1 MTTIALFELRQRLR
15 RVSTY
20 LYFLV
25 LFAFGFVFVM
35 LGGGAFSSASLDFG
49 TGGKVFIN
57 SPYSLATLISLLS
70 VFGIILTAAIAG
82 QATYQDIDSN
92 CTAFFYTLPIS
103 KRQYL
108 GGRFLG
114 SLAVQCVIF
123 LGVPMGAWIGMHMPF
138 LDSTRVGP
146 ERPIAYV
153 MPYLTLVL
161 PNIVFVTTI
170 FFALAALGRKMTPV
184 YAGGVLLLIGYLLV
198 GDLLADPNKSQWFS
212 LADPFGIGP
221 FTQMTRYWTPFER
234 NTHLIPLT
242 GLLLINRLIWMA
254 LSLGI
259 FLFTYSKFR
268 FAHYLPKSRRSLAE
282 IHGRGPVPPFVVGV
296 TGEGTNDRRIQ
307 TLSLPAT
314 RSVFSLGASFRQLFS
329 LTRLQFVETVKNVV
343 FLVILMAGFLFA
355 LILMFEGNNP
365 FSTPVYP
372 VTYRVLELSTGTFAT
387 VFLIIITFI
396 SGDLVW
402 RERDAQLNQIVDALP
417 VKGWVLFTSKLLTLM
432 LVMVPV
438 MAVAMLAGIVVQLV
452 YGYHHF
458 EFGVYFKELVLVQL
472 TSYWILCALAL
483 LIHTIVNQ
491 KYVGHFVMVLYYVA
505 TILALPAAG
514 LQHFLYR
521 LGRSPGPV
529 YSDMNGYGHYAA
541 PALWFHLYWGAAAVL
556 LAIVTN
562 LFWVRGT
569 ETGRRQRTQ
578 LAFARLSMPSRL
590 GIVVAALALVTFGG
604 YIFYNTNVLNTYRTT
619 FQRDDLQAQY
629 EKRFKQYE
637 NLPQPRITDI
647 STQIDLY
654 PERRAAS
661 MQGTLWLENKTSENI
676 DRIAV
681 SLDGSRSKTEVQKLG
696 FAGGQTALL
705 EEPKLGFY
713 LYRLASPLP
722 PHGRIA
728 LEFALKFENPGF
740 VNAAPNNQMVANGT
754 FIDSSYLPHIG
765 YVQSAELADDSTRHR
780 HGLDKA
786 KRLPKLE
793 DVAARQSNYVSPESD
808 WINLDATVSTSPD
821 QIAIIPGYLQKE
833 WTENGRRYFHYKTE
847 APILGFFSVNSGRY
861 NVARDQWK
869 DVKLELYY
877 HPGHEYDLERMKRG
891 MKDTLDYCSTNF
903 NAFQFHQLR
912 IIEFPRYRTFAQ
924 SLANTIPFAESIGFI
939 ARINDKDKE
948 AVDLPYYV
956 TAHEVAHQWWAHQE
970 ISANAEGATSMV
982 ETLAQYSALMVMK
995 HHYGP
1000 ESIKKFLK
1008 RELAVYL
1015 QGRSIERNEERPLYR
1030 VEPNQGY
1037 IHYNKGSLVMYALQ
1051 DYIGEDKVNQALSEF
1066 IKAYAF
1072 KGPPYPVS
1080 TDFIGYLQKVTPPE
1094 FQYLFDDLFE
1104 NITIYNSR
1112 AKSATYTKLENG
1124 KYRVHLAVEFHK
1136 DRSDGHGQ
1144 EHAVPIHDWVDIG
1157 VLDKEGKYLYLQKQ
1171 KFDRSDA
1178 DFDLVVD
1185 KLPAQAGIDPLNKLI
1200 DLRPDDNLIK
1210 ITSQ

>member
-1 MTTIALFELRQRLR
+1 MTSIAFFELRQRLR

-92 CTAFFYTLPIS
+92 CTSFFYTLPIS

-114 SLAVQCVIF
+114 SLAVQCFIF
-123 LGVPMGAWIGMHMPF
+123 LGVPVGAWVGMHMPF
-138 LDSTRVGP
+138 LDATRVGP
-146 ERPIAYV
+146 ERLIAYV
-153 MPYLTLVL
+153 IPYVTLVL
-161 PNIVFVTTI
+161 PNVVFVTAI
-170 FFALAALGRKMTPV
+170 FFALAALSRKMTPV

-198 GDLLADPNKSQWFS
+198 GDLLADPNKSQWLS

-242 GLLLINRLIWMA
+242 GLLLINRLIWMV

-259 FLFTYSKFR
+259 LLFTYSKFQ
-268 FAHYLPKSRRSLAE
+268 FAHYAPKSKRRQIEGTDLK
-282 IHGRGPVPPFVVGV
+282 PVPTF
-296 TGEGTNDRRIQ
+296 
-307 TLSLPAT
+307 SLPVT
-314 RSVFSLGASFRQLFS
+314 HSVFSLGASFRQLFS
-329 LTRLQFVETVKNVV
+329 LTRLQFLETVKNVV

-355 LILMFEGNNP
+355 LILMIEGNNP
-365 FSTPVYP
+365 FSVPVYP

-387 VFLIIITFI
+387 VFLIVITFI

-417 VKGWVLFTSKLLTLM
+417 VRGWVLFISKLLTLM

-438 MAVAMLAGIVVQLV
+438 MAVAMLAGVVVQLV

-458 EFGVYFKELVLVQL
+458 EFGVYFKELILVQL
-472 TSYWILCALAL
+472 TGYWILCALAL
-483 LIHTIVNQ
+483 LVHTIVNQ
-491 KYVGHFVMVLYYVA
+491 KYLGHFVMVLYYVA
-505 TILALPAAG
+505 VLTLPAMG

-521 LGRSPGPV
+521 LGRSPSPI
-529 YSDMNGYGHYAA
+529 YSDMNGYGHYVA
-541 PALWFHLYWGAAAVL
+541 PTLWFHLYWGAAAIL
-556 LAIVTN
+556 LIVVTN
-562 LFWVRGT
+562 LFWVRGA
-569 ETGRRQRTQ
+569 ESGRRQRTQ
-578 LAFARLSMPSRL
+578 LTFARLSIPSRL
-590 GIVVAALALVTFGG
+590 GIAVSALALVSLGG
-604 YIFYNTNVLNTYRTT
+604 YIFYNTNKLNTYRTA
-619 FQRDDLQAQY
+619 FQRDEIQAQY

-637 NLPQPRITDI
+637 KLPLPRITDI
-647 STQIDLY
+647 TTQIDLY

-661 MQGTLWLENKTSENI
+661 IQGTLQLENKTSENI
-676 DRIAV
+676 DRIAL

-696 FAGGQTALL
+696 FTGGQTPVI
-705 EEPKLGFY
+705 EDPEHGFY
-713 LYRLASPLP
+713 LYRLTSPLA

-728 LEFALKFENPGF
+728 LDFALKFENPGF
-740 VNAAPNNQMVANGT
+740 VNAVPNNQMVENGT

-765 YVQSAELADDSTRHR
+765 YMQSAELADDSTRHR
-780 HGLDKA
+780 HGLDKT

-808 WINLDATVSTSPD
+808 WINLDSTVSTSPE

-833 WTENGRRYFHYKTE
+833 WMENGRRYFRYKTD

-861 NVARDQWK
+861 KVTRDQWK

-877 HPGHEYDLERMKRG
+877 HPGHEYDLERMKRS

-903 NAFQFHQLR
+903 SPFQFHQLR

-939 ARINDKDKE
+939 TRINDNDKE

-970 ISANAEGATSMV
+970 IGANAEGATSMV

-1000 ESIKKFLK
+1000 ESIKKFLT
-1008 RELAVYL
+1008 RELAVYR
-1015 QGRSIERNEERPLYR
+1015 QGRAIERNEERPLYR
-1030 VEPNQGY
+1030 VQPNQGY

-1072 KGPPYPVS
+1072 KGPPYPIS
-1080 TDFIGYLQKVTPPE
+1080 TDFIGYLQKVTPPD
-1094 FQYLFDDLFE
+1094 FQYLYDDLFE

-1112 AKSATYTKLENG
+1112 AKSATYTKLEDG
-1124 KYRVHLAVEFHK
+1124 KYRVHLSVEFHK

-1157 VLDKEGKYLYLQKQ
+1157 VLDKDGKYLYLQKQ

-1185 KLPAQAGIDPLNKLI
+1185 QLPAQAGIDPLNKLI
-1200 DLRPDDNLIK
+1200 DLRPNDNLVRVTK
-1210 ITSQ
+1210 Q

>member
-1 MTTIALFELRQRLR
+1 
-15 RVSTY
+15 
-20 LYFLV
+20 
-25 LFAFGFVFVM
+25 
-35 LGGGAFSSASLDFG
+35 
-49 TGGKVFIN
+49 
-57 SPYSLATLISLLS
+57 
-70 VFGIILTAAIAG
+70 
-82 QATYQDIDSN
+82 
-92 CTAFFYTLPIS
+92 
-103 KRQYL
+103 
-108 GGRFLG
+108 
-114 SLAVQCVIF
+114 
-123 LGVPMGAWIGMHMPF
+123 MP
-138 LDSTRVGP
+138 
-146 ERPIAYV
+146 
-153 MPYLTLVL
+153 
-161 PNIVFVTTI
+161 
-170 FFALAALGRKMTPV
+170 PV
-184 YAGGVLLLIGYLLV
+184 YAGGVLLLIAYLVV
-198 GDLLADPNKSQWFS
+198 GDLLGDPTRSQWLS
-212 LADPFGIGP
+212 LADLFGSAPIN
-221 FTQMTRYWTPFER
+221 QMTRYWTPFER
-234 NTHLIPLT
+234 NTQLIPLS
-242 GLLLINRLIWMA
+242 GLLLANRVMWLVV
-254 LSLGI
+254 SLGI
-259 FLFTYSKFR
+259 LLFTYSRFQ
-268 FAHYLPKSRRSLAE
+268 FAHYVPAKGRRQAE
-282 IHGRGPVPPFVVGV
+282 VGDVKPAATLVVPV
-296 TGEGTNDRRIQ
+296 THSI
-307 TLSLPAT
+307 
-314 RSVFSLGASFRQLFS
+314 FSLGASFRQLVS
-329 LTRLQFVETVKNVV
+329 LTRLQLIETVKNVI
-343 FLVILMAGFLFA
+343 FMVILLAGFLLA
-355 LILMFEGNNP
+355 LLLTIFGNEP

-372 VTYRVLELSTGTFAT
+372 VTYRILELSSVIFGIVT
-387 VFLIIITFI
+387 LIVITFL

-402 RERDAQLNQIVDALP
+402 RERDAQLDQIVDALP
-417 VKGWVLFTSKLLTLM
+417 VKNWVLFTSKLLTLM

-438 MAVAMLAGIVVQLV
+438 VAASMLAGLV
-452 YGYHHF
+452 TQIIYGYHRF
-458 EFGVYFKELVLVQL
+458 EFGVYFKELVLLQL
-472 TSYWILCALAL
+472 TGYWILCALAL
-483 LIHTIVNQ
+483 LVHTIVNQ
-491 KYVGHFVMVLYYVA
+491 KYVGHFVMVLYYAV
-505 TILALPAAG
+505 TLFLPVMG

-521 LGRSPGPV
+521 LGRSPGAV
-529 YSDMNGYGHYAA
+529 YSDMNGYGHYVA
-541 PALWFHLYWGAAAVL
+541 PALWFHLYWGAAAIL
-556 LAIVTN
+556 LAIITN

-569 ETGRRQRTQ
+569 ETGRRQRTK

-590 GIVVAALALVTFGG
+590 GIVVSVLALVTLGG

-637 NLPQPRITDI
+637 SLPQPRITDI

-696 FAGGQTALL
+696 FTGGQTALL

-1000 ESIKKFLK
+1000 ESIKKFLR

-1051 DYIGEDKVNQALSEF
+1051 DYIGEEKVNQALSEF

-1178 DFDLVVD
+1178 GFDLVVD

-1210 ITSQ
+1210 VTSQ